1 MIRRDRD
8 ALRTAMKTAVFV
20 FVLAGCG
27 LYSALV
33 TAGEITKLALANKHG
48 IYQLKLEI
56 ILDAPA
62 KHIHHVVTDF
72 AHIYRLN
79 PSIVESEIMSTPD
92 NSVVRV
98 KTLINDCF
106 WIFCREILRVEDVR
120 GLETGNIHAEIV
132 PHLSNIKS
140 GMTIWQIEP
149 LGRRTRV
156 NYNMIIE
163 PGFVVPPL
171 IGSRI
176 VKQKLHKEVLVTLS
190 NIERIAQIRNA
201 MGEKP
206 NLTLQDKPLRRIPDE
221 HDSAN

>member
-1 MIRRDRD
+1 MSRQDCD
-8 ALRTAMKTAVFV
+8 GLRTVRKTTVFV

-33 TAGEITKLALANKHG
+33 LGGEITELALSNKQG
-48 IYQLKLEI
+48 IYRLKLEI

-62 KHIHHVVTDF
+62 KHIHHVVTDY

-79 PSIVESEIMSTPD
+79 PSIIESEIIKTSD

-106 WIFCREILRVEDVR
+106 WIFCRDILRVEDVR
-120 GLETGNIHAEIV
+120 ELKTGNIYAEIV
-132 PHLSNIKS
+132 PQLSNIKS
-140 GMTIWQIEP
+140 GVTIGQIQP

-156 NYNMIIE
+156 NYNMIVE

-176 VKQKLHKEVLVTLS
+176 VEQKLRKEVLIALS
-190 NIERIAQIRNA
+190 RIERIARIRNEK
-201 MGEKP
+201 GEEP
-206 NLTLQDKPLRRIPDE
+206 NLTLQENLLRRIPNE
-221 HDSAN
+221 HNSAN

>member
-1 MIRRDRD
+1 MSRQDCY
-8 ALRTAMKTAVFV
+8 ALGTVRKTTVFL

-33 TAGEITKLALANKHG
+33 LGGEITELALSNKQG
-48 IYQLKLEI
+48 IYRLKLEI

-62 KHIHHVVTDF
+62 KHIHHVVTDY

-79 PSIVESEIMSTPD
+79 PSIVESEIIKTSD

-106 WIFCREILRVEDVR
+106 WIFCRDILRVEDVR
-120 GLETGNIHAEIV
+120 ELETGNIYAEIV
-132 PHLSNIKS
+132 PQLSNIKS
-140 GMTIWQIEP
+140 GVTIWQIEP
-149 LGRRTRV
+149 LGSRTRV
-156 NYNMIIE
+156 NYNMIVE

-176 VKQKLHKEVLVTLS
+176 VKQKLRKEVLVTLS
-190 NIERIAQIRNA
+190 NIERIARIRNEK
-201 MGEKP
+201 GEGS
-206 NLTLQDKPLRRIPDE
+206 NLTLHENPLKRIPSE